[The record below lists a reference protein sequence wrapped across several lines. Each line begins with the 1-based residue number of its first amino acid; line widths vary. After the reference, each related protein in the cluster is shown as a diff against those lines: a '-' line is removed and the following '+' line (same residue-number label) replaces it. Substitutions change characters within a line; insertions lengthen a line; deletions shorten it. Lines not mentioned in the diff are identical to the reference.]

1 MFVSFVFVFV
11 FLLLPALVTFG
22 ADDQLPIESIEVT
35 GNVSISDTE
44 VLSRVRSRVGQ
55 MFDAVTATEDA
66 RRVAEIEGVSFSY
79 YSIRTVDNKI
89 RLTFVVGEKNL
100 VRAVEFVGN
109 RKYSDKKLRKKV
121 KDAGVKIGDYLT
133 MVSAESAREKLDE
146 FYLKKGHAFASVSLD
161 NSGLS
166 KGRVVYNIQEGPRVK
181 IVSVGFSGNEFLKS
195 KALKKAIKSRKRK
208 FLVFQKYYDQAIA
221 KKDLTRLVDIYYQ
234 RGFLDVKTTLQKKF
248 NEKKN
253 KVILTFL
260 IEEGPA
266 YKVGQIMVRGNTH
279 FDESELRGWLNL
291 KQGRTYDQRKADA
304 DLKEL
309 GRRYREIGFVD
320 AKVEQNRRFAQPGEV
335 TVEIAIAQGQRFRIG
350 QVNITGNA
358 DTKDKV
364 IRRVLNEYDFMPGQ
378 WYNADIASGD
388 GSGYLE
394 KLIRRTTYT
403 QSAVITTGEKR
414 SGVSD
419 AQVNVIEGQTGSIM
433 LGAGV
438 ASDSGV
444 MGQLVFEQKNFDISD
459 KPESF
464 MEFFTGQAFKGAGQS
479 LRIALEPGT
488 EVSSYSINFTEPYL
502 NDRPIS
508 LNVAGS
514 SWEREQESYDEQRT
528 KGYVG
533 FEKRYKNRWR
543 RSVGFRVEN
552 VDVDDIDLDAP
563 KEIVD
568 VKGNNVIVGVR
579 FGISRDL
586 TDDRFNP
593 STGRSYSASLEPVG
607 GDDTFAILR
616 GTHTWFK
623 TLHEDLADRKTVL
636 SMKLHGGA
644 ILGDAPP
651 FEKFYAGGS
660 SSIRGFDYRGVST
673 RGLQRNVPLPEKK
686 DPIGS
691 DWILLANAEVSVPMV
706 GDTLSWLL
714 FVDSGVIDS
723 GGYRASIG
731 TGIQLMIPQWFG
743 PVPMRFELA
752 VPFMKDGD
760 DETQVFSFSVG
771 RLF

>member
-1 MFVSFVFVFV
+1 MFVVL
-11 FLLLPALVTFG
+11 LLLPALVSFG
-22 ADDQLPIESIEVT
+22 ADGQLLVESIDVT
-35 GNVSISDTE
+35 GNISISDTE
-44 VLSRVRSRVGQ
+44 VLSRIRSRVGQ
-55 MFDAVTATEDA
+55 MFDALTATEDA
-66 RRVAEIEGVSFSY
+66 RRIAEIKGVSFSY
-79 YSIRTVDNKI
+79 YSTETVDNKI

-109 RKYSDKKLRKKV
+109 RRYSDKKLRKKV
-121 KDAGVKIGDYLT
+121 KGAGVKIGDYLT
-133 MVSAESAREKLDE
+133 SVSAESAKEKLDE
-146 FYLKKGHAFASVSLD
+146 FYRKKGYAFASVSLD
-161 NSGLS
+161 NAELS
-166 KGRVVYNIQEGPRVK
+166 QGRVVYNIQEGPRVR
-181 IVSVGFSGNEFLKS
+181 IVSVKFSGNEFLKS

-208 FLVFQKYYDQAIA
+208 FLVFRKYYNQASA
-221 KKDLTRLVDIYYQ
+221 QKDLTRLVDIYYQ
-234 RGFLDVKTTLQKKF
+234 RGYLDVKTSLKRQF

-253 KVILTFL
+253 KVILTFQ

-266 YKVGQIMVRGNTH
+266 YKVGQVMVRGNTH
-279 FDESELRGWLNL
+279 FDEAELRGWLNL
-291 KQGRTYDQRKADA
+291 KQGQTYDQRKADS

-309 GRRYREIGFVD
+309 GKRYLEIGFVD
-320 AKVEQNRRFAQPGEV
+320 VKVEQRRRFSQPGEV
-335 TVEIAIAQGQRFRIG
+335 TVEFEITQGLRFRIG

-364 IRRVLNEYDFMPGQ
+364 IRRVLNEYDFKPGQ
-378 WYNADIASGD
+378 WYNSDIARGN

-403 QSAVITTGEKR
+403 QSAVITTGEKT
-414 SGVSD
+414 SDVSD

-444 MGQLVFEQKNFDISD
+444 LGQLVFEQKNFDISD
-459 KPESF
+459 KPKSF
-464 MEFFTGQAFKGAGQS
+464 AEFFTGQAFKGAGQN

-488 EVSSYSINFTEPYL
+488 EVSSFSVNFTEPYL

-508 LNVAGS
+508 LNVGGS
-514 SWEREQESYDEQRT
+514 SWERQQESYDEQRT

-552 VDVDDIDLDAP
+552 VDVGDLDLDAP
-563 KEIVD
+563 QEILD
-568 VKGNNVIVGVR
+568 VKGNNAIFGVR
-579 FGISRDL
+579 FGFSRDL

-593 STGRSYSASLEPVG
+593 SAGRNYSASFEPVG
-607 GDDTFAILR
+607 GDDTFAVLR
-616 GTHTWFK
+616 GTHTWFR
-623 TLHEDLADRKTVL
+623 TLRKDLADRKTVL
-636 SMKLHGGA
+636 AIKLHGGA

-660 SSIRGFDYRGVST
+660 SSIRGFNYRGVST
-673 RGLQRNVPLPEKK
+673 RGLQRNVAKPERE

-691 DWILLANAEVSVPMV
+691 DWILLANAEVLVPLV
-706 GDTLSWLL
+706 GESLSWLL
-714 FVDSGVIDS
+714 FVDSGMIDS

-731 TGIQLMIPQWFG
+731 TGIQIMIPQWFG
-743 PVPMRFELA
+743 PVPMRFEIA

>member
-1 MFVSFVFVFV
+1 MVKSVHLSNWFML
-11 FLLLPALVTFG
+11 FLLLPALVSLG
-22 ADDQLPIESIEVT
+22 ADDQLPVESIKVT

-66 RRVAEIEGVSFSY
+66 SRIAEIEGVSFSY
-79 YSIRTVDNKI
+79 YSSETVDNKI

-100 VRAVEFVGN
+100 VRSVEFVGN
-109 RKYSDKKLRKKV
+109 RKYSDKKLLKKV

-146 FYLKKGHAFASVSLD
+146 YYLKKGYAFASVSLD
-161 NSGLS
+161 NAGLS
-166 KGRVVYNIQEGPRVK
+166 NGRVVYNVQEGPRVR
-181 IVSVGFSGNEFLKS
+181 IVSVCFSGNEFLKS

-208 FLVFQKYYDQAIA
+208 FLVFRKYYEQSTAE
-221 KKDLTRLVDIYYQ
+221 KDLDRLVDIYYQ
-234 RGFLDVKTTLQKKF
+234 RGFLDVKTTLQKQF

-253 KVILTFL
+253 KVVLTFL

-266 YKVGQIMVRGNTH
+266 YKVGQVMVIGNTY
-279 FDESELRGWLNL
+279 FDSAELSGWLKL
-291 KQGRTYDQRKADA
+291 KQGQTYDQRKADA

-309 GRRYREIGFVD
+309 GKRYREIGFVD
-320 AKVEQNRRFAQPGEV
+320 VKVNQNRRFARPGEV
-335 TVEIAIAQGQRFRIG
+335 TVEIEITHGQRFRIG

-378 WYNADIASGD
+378 WYNADIARGD

-403 QSAVITTGEKR
+403 QSAVITTGER
-414 SGVSD
+414 TADVSD

-464 MEFFTGQAFKGAGQS
+464 KEFFTGQAFKGAGQT

-508 LNVAGS
+508 LNVGGS
-514 SWEREQESYDEQRT
+514 SWEREQETYDEQRT

-533 FEKRYKNRWR
+533 FEKRYKSGWR

-552 VDVDDIDLDAP
+552 VDVGDLDADAP

-568 VKGNNVIVGVR
+568 VKGNNAVFGVR
-579 FGISRDL
+579 FGVSRDL

-593 STGRSYSASLEPVG
+593 SSGRRFSASLEPVA
-607 GDDTFAILR
+607 GDESFAILL
-616 GTHTWFK
+616 GTHTWYK
-623 TLHEDLADRKTVL
+623 TLREDLADRKTVL
-636 SMKLHGGA
+636 STKLHGGA
-644 ILGDAPP
+644 IFGDAQP

-660 SSIRGFDYRGVST
+660 STLRGFDYRGVST
-673 RGLQRNVPLPEKK
+673 RGGTGK

-691 DWILLANAEVSVPMV
+691 DWIFLANAEVAVPMV
-706 GDTLSWLL
+706 GDSLSWLL
-714 FVDSGVIDS
+714 FVDSGMIDS

-731 TGIQLMIPQWFG
+731 TGIQLLIPQWFG
-743 PVPMRFELA
+743 PVPMRFEIA
-752 VPFMKDGD
+752 TPFMKDGD

-771 RLF
+771 KMF